1 MKNDDITDNDLRQF
15 CRWFAGFH
23 GCKTVVTPVLIT
35 CLTGY
40 FSTYSKAAELLL
52 ARLKK
57 LNLIQVKNNNVS
69 LLS

>member
-1 MKNDDITDNDLRQF
+1 MKNEDITDNDLRQF
-15 CRWFAGFH
+15 CRWCAGFH
-23 GCKTVVTPVLIT
+23 GCKPVVTSVLIT

-40 FSTYSKAAELLL
+40 FSTYSKAAEMLL